1 MLFHLVA
8 LLSKLNTDLIIET
21 KFGVCGMPEISID
34 HHQDHGS
41 NNHTNPLNFRKD
53 TSDLSALQSDRLF
66 RAIMENIADLI
77 ALVDNQGYRIY
88 NSPAYEKVLGY
99 TSSELQGTWAY
110 EKIHPDDQARV
121 LEAREETLKT
131 GVGKVLEYRV
141 QHKDGTWRILESSGS
156 VIRDEQ
162 GNIQNIVLV
171 AHDISDRK
179 MEQWERR
186 RAEHELERSRQS
198 YKDLVRRE
206 EMLNRRLA
214 SQIRNSLDLN
224 TIIATAVNEVQDL
237 LLIDL
242 CNFFWYVPD
251 TNPPEFQLVHFATT
265 GNSRVNDST
274 YPLTQLP
281 KFGQRLLKQEI
292 IQIQSIY
299 TNNELDDLSR
309 DLLAENG
316 FTSQLLVPIKTRS
329 QKLGVIVAAHCQGCR
344 PWIADEVEL
353 LQAVANQLAI
363 AIDQAELFDSAKA
376 NAAAAKAQALQLE
389 NALADLQKTQS
400 QLIQTEKMSSL
411 GQLVAGVAHEINNPV
426 NFIYGNLNHTNRV
439 VHNLLRLITLYRQN
453 YPQPSEQIEKFLDDI
468 DFEFLREDLPKMMT
482 SMKMGA
488 ERIRQIVLSLRNF
501 SRTDQE
507 GRKPFNIHEGLDSTL
522 LILQNRFKAC
532 GDRPAIN
539 LTKHYGD
546 IPMVNAYA
554 GQLNQ
559 VFMNI
564 ISNAIDAIDEV
575 IYGINS
581 INSENNINSEIAII
595 TELKP
600 ISEEQQPAV
609 IIRIIDNGQGIPEN
623 IRTKLFDPFFT
634 TKPVG
639 KGTGL
644 GLSISYQIVVEKHQG
659 KLECL
664 SANSGTEFRIEIPT
678 NLPD

>member
-1 MLFHLVA
+1 MLWG
-8 LLSKLNTDLIIET
+8 
-21 KFGVCGMPEISID
+21 KFYM
-34 HHQDHGS
+34 
-41 NNHTNPLNFRKD
+41 NK
-53 TSDLSALQSDRLF
+53 SDLSALQSDRLF
-66 RAIMENIADLI
+66 RSIMENVADLI
-77 ALVDNQGYRIY
+77 AVVDAQGYRIY
-88 NSPAYEKVLGY
+88 NSPSYERILGY
-99 TSSELQGTWAY
+99 SATDLQGTWAY
-110 EKIHPDDQARV
+110 DKIHPDDQAQV
-121 LEAREETLKT
+121 LRAAEETLKT
-131 GVGKVLEYRV
+131 GVGKVLEYRM

-156 VIRDEQ
+156 VMRDEQ
-162 GNIQNIVLV
+162 GNVQNIVII

-179 MEQWERR
+179 LEQWERR
-186 RAEHELERSRQS
+186 RAETELERSRQN

-206 EMLNRRLA
+206 ELLNRRLA

-242 CNFFWYVPD
+242 CNFFWHLPN
-251 TNPPEFQLVHFATT
+251 TEPPEFQLVHFATT
-265 GNSRVNDST
+265 ASLRIADHK
-274 YPLTQLP
+274 YPLSQLP

-299 TNNELDDLSR
+299 INPELDDLSR
-309 DLLAENG
+309 DLLIERG
-316 FTSQLLVPIKTRS
+316 FTSQILVPIKTRS
-329 QKLGVIVAAHCQGCR
+329 QKLGVIVAAHCQGSR

-363 AIDQAELFDSAKA
+363 AIDQAELFDSAQA
-376 NAAAAKAQALQLE
+376 NAADAKAQALQLK

-426 NFIYGNLNHTNRV
+426 NFIYGNLNYTNRFV
-439 VHNLLRLITLYRQN
+439 QNLLSLIKLYRQY
-453 YPQPSEQIEKFLDDI
+453 YPEPIPEIASFLEEI
-468 DFEFLREDLPKMMT
+468 DFAFLQEDLPKMMT
-482 SMKMGA
+482 SMKIGA

-522 LILQNRFKAC
+522 LILQNRFKAF

-564 ISNAIDAIDEV
+564 LSNAIDAIDEGANDRNLV
-575 IYGINS
+575 N
-581 INSENNINSEIAII
+581 EISII
-595 TELKP
+595 TELTP
-600 ISEEQQPAV
+600 PLSDDQQPMV
-609 IIRIIDNGQGIPEN
+609 IIRIIDNGAGIPEN
-623 IRTKLFDPFFT
+623 ICKKLFDPFFT
-634 TKPVG
+634 TKPIG

-644 GLSISYQIVVEKHQG
+644 GLSISYQIIVEKHQG
-659 KLECL
+659 RLECF
-664 SANSGTEFRIEIPT
+664 STIDKGTEFQIAIPIST
-678 NLPD
+678 PS

>member
-1 MLFHLVA
+1 MLWG
-8 LLSKLNTDLIIET
+8 
-21 KFGVCGMPEISID
+21 KFYM
-34 HHQDHGS
+34 
-41 NNHTNPLNFRKD
+41 NK
-53 TSDLSALQSDRLF
+53 SDLSALQSDRLF
-66 RAIMENIADLI
+66 RSIMENVADLI
-77 ALVDNQGYRIY
+77 AVVDAQGYRIY
-88 NSPAYEKVLGY
+88 NSPSYERILGY
-99 TSSELQGTWAY
+99 SATDLQGTWAY
-110 EKIHPDDQARV
+110 DKIHPDDQAQV
-121 LEAREETLKT
+121 LRAAEETLKT
-131 GVGKVLEYRV
+131 GVGKVLEYRM

-156 VIRDEQ
+156 VMRDEQ
-162 GNIQNIVLV
+162 GNVQNIVII

-179 MEQWERR
+179 LEQWERR
-186 RAEHELERSRQS
+186 RAETELERSRQN

-206 EMLNRRLA
+206 ELLNRRLA

-242 CNFFWYVPD
+242 CNFFWHLPN
-251 TNPPEFQLVHFATT
+251 TEPPEFQLVHFATT
-265 GNSRVNDST
+265 ASLRIADHK
-274 YPLTQLP
+274 YPLSQLP
-281 KFGQRLLKQEI
+281 RFGQRLLKQEI

-299 TNNELDDLSR
+299 TNTELDDLSR
-309 DLLAENG
+309 DLLAERG

-329 QKLGVIVAAHCQGCR
+329 QKLGVIVAAHCQGSR

-363 AIDQAELFDSAKA
+363 AIDQAELFDSAQA
-376 NAAAAKAQALQLE
+376 NAADAKAQALQLK

-426 NFIYGNLNHTNRV
+426 NFIYGNLNYTNRFV
-439 VHNLLRLITLYRQN
+439 QNLLSLIKLYRQY
-453 YPQPSEQIEKFLDDI
+453 YPEPIPEIASFLEEI
-468 DFEFLREDLPKMMT
+468 DFAFLQEDLPKMMT
-482 SMKMGA
+482 SMKIGA

-522 LILQNRFKAC
+522 LILQNRFKAF

-564 ISNAIDAIDEV
+564 LSNAIDAIDEGANDRNLV
-575 IYGINS
+575 N
-581 INSENNINSEIAII
+581 EISII
-595 TELKP
+595 TELTP
-600 ISEEQQPAV
+600 PLSDDQQPMV
-609 IIRIIDNGQGIPEN
+609 IIRIIDNGAGIPEN
-623 IRTKLFDPFFT
+623 ICKKLFDPFFT
-634 TKPVG
+634 TKPIG

-644 GLSISYQIVVEKHQG
+644 GLSISYQIIVEKHQG
-659 KLECL
+659 RLECF
-664 SANSGTEFRIEIPT
+664 STIDKGTEFQIAIPIST
-678 NLPD
+678 PS

>member
-1 MLFHLVA
+1 MLFYGK
-8 LLSKLNTDLIIET
+8 KLIMTDANP
-21 KFGVCGMPEISID
+21 KV
-34 HHQDHGS
+34 DHGS
-41 NNHTNPLNFRKD
+41 NMQINE
-53 TSDLSALQSDRLF
+53 SDLSALQSDRLL
-66 RAIMENIADLI
+66 RSIMENVADLI
-77 ALVDNQGYRIY
+77 AVIDARGYRIY
-88 NSPAYEKVLGY
+88 NSPSYQRVLGY
-99 TSSELQGTWAY
+99 DSAELQGTWAY
-110 EKIHPDDQARV
+110 DKIHPDDQAQV
-121 LEAREETLKT
+121 LQAAEETLKT
-131 GVGKVLEYRV
+131 GVGKVLEYRM

-156 VIRDEQ
+156 VMRDEQ
-162 GNIQNIVLV
+162 GNVQNIVIV

-186 RAEHELERSRQS
+186 RAETELERSRQS

-251 TNPPEFQLVHFATT
+251 TDPPEFQLVHFATT
-265 GNSRVNDST
+265 ESARITDPT
-274 YPLTQLP
+274 YPISQLTTV
-281 KFGQRLLKQEI
+281 GQRLLKQEI
-292 IQIQSIY
+292 IQIPSIY
-299 TNNELDDLSR
+299 TNLELDDLSR
-309 DLLAENG
+309 EILAERG

-329 QKLGVIVAAHCQGCR
+329 QKLGVIVAAHCQGSR

-363 AIDQAELFDSAKA
+363 AIDQAELFDSAHA
-376 NAAAAKAQALQLE
+376 NADASKAQALKLK

-426 NFIYGNLNHTNRV
+426 NFIYGNINYTKRFV
-439 VHNLLRLITLYRQN
+439 QNLLRLIELYRQN
-453 YPQPSEQIEKFLDDI
+453 YPEPIPEITNFLDEI
-468 DFEFLREDLPKMMT
+468 DFEFLQEDLPKMMT
-482 SMKMGA
+482 SMKIGA

-501 SRTDQE
+501 SRTDQD

-522 LILQNRFKAC
+522 LILQNRFKAY

-564 ISNAIDAIDEV
+564 LSNAIDAIDE
-575 IYGINS
+575 S
-581 INSENNINSEIAII
+581 LHHKDMASEISIV
-595 TELKP
+595 TELKQP
-600 ISEEQQPAV
+600 IVEAQQPMV
-609 IIRIIDNGQGIPEN
+609 IIRIADNGQGIPEN
-623 IRTKLFDPFFT
+623 IRQKLFDPFFT

-659 KLECL
+659 RLEC
-664 SANSGTEFRIEIPT
+664 SSTVGEGTEFRIEIPIGI
-678 NLPD
+678 PS

>member
-1 MLFHLVA
+1 M
-8 LLSKLNTDLIIET
+8 TDA
-21 KFGVCGMPEISID
+21 GID
-34 HHQDHGS
+34 PKVDHGS
-41 NNHTNPLNFRKD
+41 NMPMD
-53 TSDLSALQSDRLF
+53 ESDLSALQSDRLL
-66 RAIMENIADLI
+66 RSIMENVADLI
-77 ALVDNQGYRIY
+77 AVIDARGYRIY
-88 NSPAYEKVLGY
+88 NSPSYQRVLGY
-99 TSSELQGTWAY
+99 SSAELQGTWAY
-110 EKIHPDDQARV
+110 DKIHPDDQSQVVRA
-121 LEAREETLKT
+121 AEETLKT
-131 GVGKVLEYRV
+131 GVGKVLEYRM
-141 QHKDGTWRILESSGS
+141 QHKDGTWRILQSSGS
-156 VIRDEQ
+156 VMRDAQ
-162 GNIQNIVLV
+162 GNVQNIVIV

-186 RAEHELERSRQS
+186 RAETELERSRQS

-251 TNPPEFQLVHFATT
+251 TDPPEFQLVHFATT
-265 GNSRVNDST
+265 ESARIADPT
-274 YPLTQLP
+274 YPLTQLTTV
-281 KFGQRLLKQEI
+281 GQRLLKQEI

-299 TNNELDDLSR
+299 TNLELDDLSR
-309 DLLAENG
+309 DLLAERG

-329 QKLGVIVAAHCQGCR
+329 QKLGVIVAAHCRGSR

-363 AIDQAELFDSAKA
+363 AIDQAELFDSVHA
-376 NAAAAKAQALQLE
+376 NAAASKAQALKLK

-426 NFIYGNLNHTNRV
+426 NFIYGNLNYTNRFV
-439 VHNLLRLITLYRQN
+439 QSLLGLIDLYRQS
-453 YPQPSEQIEKFLDDI
+453 YPEPTPEIASFLEEI
-468 DFEFLREDLPKMMT
+468 DFEFLQEDLPKMLT
-482 SMKMGA
+482 SMKIGA

-522 LILQNRFKAC
+522 LILQNRFKAY

-546 IPMVNAYA
+546 IPMVYAYA

-564 ISNAIDAIDEV
+564 LSNAIDAIDE
-575 IYGINS
+575 GLHHKDMA
-581 INSENNINSEIAII
+581 SEISII
-595 TELKP
+595 TELKQP
-600 ISEEQQPAV
+600 TVAAQQPTV
-609 IIRIIDNGQGIPEN
+609 VIRIADNGQGIPEN
-623 IRTKLFDPFFT
+623 IRQKLFDPFFT

-659 KLECL
+659 KLECF
-664 SANSGTEFRIEIPT
+664 STVGEGTEFRIEIPIGM
-678 NLPD
+678 PA

>member
-1 MLFHLVA
+1 M
-8 LLSKLNTDLIIET
+8 TDA
-21 KFGVCGMPEISID
+21 GID
-34 HHQDHGS
+34 PTVDHGS
-41 NNHTNPLNFRKD
+41 NMPMD
-53 TSDLSALQSDRLF
+53 ESDLSALQSDRLL
-66 RAIMENIADLI
+66 RSIMENVADLI
-77 ALVDNQGYRIY
+77 AVIDARGYRIY
-88 NSPAYEKVLGY
+88 NSPSYQRVLGY
-99 TSSELQGTWAY
+99 SSAELQGTWAY
-110 EKIHPDDQARV
+110 DKIHPDDQAQV
-121 LEAREETLKT
+121 VKAAEETLKT
-131 GVGKVLEYRV
+131 GMGKVLEYRM
-141 QHKDGTWRILESSGS
+141 QHKDGTWRILQSSGS
-156 VIRDEQ
+156 VMRDEQ
-162 GNIQNIVLV
+162 GNVQNIVIV

-186 RAEHELERSRQS
+186 RAETELERSRQS

-251 TNPPEFQLVHFATT
+251 TDPPEFQLVHFATT
-265 GNSRVNDST
+265 ESARIADPT
-274 YPLTQLP
+274 YPLTQLTTV
-281 KFGQRLLKQEI
+281 GQRLLKQEI

-299 TNNELDDLSR
+299 TNLDLDDLSR
-309 DLLAENG
+309 DLLAERG

-329 QKLGVIVAAHCQGCR
+329 QKLGVIVAAHCRGSR

-363 AIDQAELFDSAKA
+363 AIDQAELFDSVHA
-376 NAAAAKAQALQLE
+376 NAAASKAQALKLK

-426 NFIYGNLNHTNRV
+426 NFIYGNLNYTNRFV
-439 VHNLLRLITLYRQN
+439 QSLLGLIDLYRQS
-453 YPQPSEQIEKFLDDI
+453 YPEPTPEIASFLEEI
-468 DFEFLREDLPKMMT
+468 DFEFLQEDLPKMLT
-482 SMKMGA
+482 SMKIGA

-522 LILQNRFKAC
+522 LILQNRFKAY

-546 IPMVNAYA
+546 IPMVYAYA

-564 ISNAIDAIDEV
+564 LSNAIDAIDE
-575 IYGINS
+575 GLHHKDMA
-581 INSENNINSEIAII
+581 SEISII
-595 TELKP
+595 TELKQP
-600 ISEEQQPAV
+600 TVATQQPTV
-609 IIRIIDNGQGIPEN
+609 VIRIADNGQGIPEN
-623 IRTKLFDPFFT
+623 IRQKLFDPFFT

-659 KLECL
+659 RLECVSTL
-664 SANSGTEFRIEIPT
+664 GEGTEFRIEIPIGM
-678 NLPD
+678 PA

>member
-1 MLFHLVA
+1 M
-8 LLSKLNTDLIIET
+8 TDA
-21 KFGVCGMPEISID
+21 GID
-34 HHQDHGS
+34 PKVDHGS
-41 NNHTNPLNFRKD
+41 NMPMD
-53 TSDLSALQSDRLF
+53 ESDLSALQSDRLL
-66 RAIMENIADLI
+66 RSIMENVADLI
-77 ALVDNQGYRIY
+77 AVIDARGYRIY
-88 NSPAYEKVLGY
+88 NSPSYQRVLGY
-99 TSSELQGTWAY
+99 SSTELQGTWAY
-110 EKIHPDDQARV
+110 DKIHPDDQAQV
-121 LEAREETLKT
+121 VKAAEETLKT
-131 GVGKVLEYRV
+131 GVGKVLEYRM
-141 QHKDGTWRILESSGS
+141 QHKDGTWRILQSSGS
-156 VIRDEQ
+156 VMRDEQ
-162 GNIQNIVLV
+162 GNVQNIVIV

-186 RAEHELERSRQS
+186 RAETELERSRQS

-251 TNPPEFQLVHFATT
+251 TDPPEFQLVHFATT
-265 GNSRVNDST
+265 ESARIADPT
-274 YPLTQLP
+274 YPLTQLTTV
-281 KFGQRLLKQEI
+281 GQRLLKQEI

-299 TNNELDDLSR
+299 TNLELDDLSR
-309 DLLAENG
+309 DLLAERG

-329 QKLGVIVAAHCQGCR
+329 QKLGVIVAAHCRGSR

-363 AIDQAELFDSAKA
+363 AIDQAELFDSVHA
-376 NAAAAKAQALQLE
+376 NAAASKAQALKLK

-426 NFIYGNLNHTNRV
+426 NFIYGNLNYTNRFV
-439 VHNLLRLITLYRQN
+439 QSLLGLIELYRQS
-453 YPQPSEQIEKFLDDI
+453 YPEPTPEIASFLEEI
-468 DFEFLREDLPKMMT
+468 DFEFLQEDLPKMLT
-482 SMKMGA
+482 SMKIGA

-522 LILQNRFKAC
+522 LILQNRFKAY

-539 LTKHYGD
+539 LTKHYGN
-546 IPMVNAYA
+546 IPMVYAYA

-564 ISNAIDAIDEV
+564 LSNAIDAIDE
-575 IYGINS
+575 GLHHKDLA
-581 INSENNINSEIAII
+581 SEISII
-595 TELKP
+595 TELKQP
-600 ISEEQQPAV
+600 TVEAQQPTV
-609 IIRIIDNGQGIPEN
+609 VIRIADNGQGIPEN
-623 IRTKLFDPFFT
+623 IRQKLFDPFFT

-659 KLECL
+659 KLECF
-664 SANSGTEFRIEIPT
+664 STFGEGTEFRIEIPIGM
-678 NLPD
+678 PA

>member
-1 MLFHLVA
+1 MLWG
-8 LLSKLNTDLIIET
+8 
-21 KFGVCGMPEISID
+21 KFYM
-34 HHQDHGS
+34 
-41 NNHTNPLNFRKD
+41 NK
-53 TSDLSALQSDRLF
+53 SDLSALQSDRLF
-66 RAIMENIADLI
+66 RSIMENVADLI
-77 ALVDNQGYRIY
+77 AVVDAQGYRIY
-88 NSPAYEKVLGY
+88 NSPSYERILGY
-99 TSSELQGTWAY
+99 SATDLQGTWAY
-110 EKIHPDDQARV
+110 DKIHPDDQAQV
-121 LEAREETLKT
+121 LQAAEETLKT
-131 GVGKVLEYRV
+131 GVGKVLEYRM
-141 QHKDGTWRILESSGS
+141 QHKDGTWRVLESSGS
-156 VIRDEQ
+156 VMRDEE
-162 GNIQNIVLV
+162 GNVQNIVIV

-179 MEQWERR
+179 LEQWERR
-186 RAEHELERSRQS
+186 RAETELERSRQN

-206 EMLNRRLA
+206 ELLNRRLA

-242 CNFFWYVPD
+242 CNFFWHLPN
-251 TNPPEFQLVHFATT
+251 TEPPEFQLVHFATT
-265 GNSRVNDST
+265 ASLRIADHK
-274 YPLTQLP
+274 YPLSQLP

-299 TNNELDDLSR
+299 INPELDDLSR
-309 DLLAENG
+309 DLLIERG
-316 FTSQLLVPIKTRS
+316 FTSQILVPIKTRS
-329 QKLGVIVAAHCQGCR
+329 QKLGVIVAAHCQGSR

-363 AIDQAELFDSAKA
+363 AIDQAELFDSAQA
-376 NAAAAKAQALQLE
+376 NAADAKAQALQLK

-426 NFIYGNLNHTNRV
+426 NFIYGNLNYTNRFV
-439 VHNLLRLITLYRQN
+439 QNLLSLIKLYRQY
-453 YPQPSEQIEKFLDDI
+453 YPEPIPEIASFLEEI
-468 DFEFLREDLPKMMT
+468 DFAFLQEDLPKMMT
-482 SMKMGA
+482 SMKIGA

-522 LILQNRFKAC
+522 LILQNRFKAF

-564 ISNAIDAIDEV
+564 LSNAIDAIDEGANDRNLV
-575 IYGINS
+575 N
-581 INSENNINSEIAII
+581 EISII
-595 TELKP
+595 TELTP
-600 ISEEQQPAV
+600 PLSDDQQPMV
-609 IIRIIDNGQGIPEN
+609 IIRIIDNGAGIPEN
-623 IRTKLFDPFFT
+623 ICKKLFDPFFT
-634 TKPVG
+634 TKPIG

-644 GLSISYQIVVEKHQG
+644 GLSISYQIIVEKHQG
-659 KLECL
+659 RLECF
-664 SANSGTEFRIEIPT
+664 STIDKGTEFQIAIPIST
-678 NLPD
+678 PS

>member
-1 MLFHLVA
+1 MLWG
-8 LLSKLNTDLIIET
+8 
-21 KFGVCGMPEISID
+21 KFYM
-34 HHQDHGS
+34 
-41 NNHTNPLNFRKD
+41 NK
-53 TSDLSALQSDRLF
+53 SDLSALQSDRLF
-66 RAIMENIADLI
+66 RSIMENVADLI
-77 ALVDNQGYRIY
+77 AVVDAQGYRIY
-88 NSPAYEKVLGY
+88 NSPSYERILGY
-99 TSSELQGTWAY
+99 SATDLQGTWAY
-110 EKIHPDDQARV
+110 DKIHPDDQAQV
-121 LEAREETLKT
+121 LRAAEETLKT
-131 GVGKVLEYRV
+131 GVGKVLEYRM

-156 VIRDEQ
+156 VMRDEQ
-162 GNIQNIVLV
+162 GNVQNIVII

-179 MEQWERR
+179 LEQWERR
-186 RAEHELERSRQS
+186 RAETELERSRQN

-206 EMLNRRLA
+206 ELLNRRLA

-242 CNFFWYVPD
+242 CNFFWHLPN
-251 TNPPEFQLVHFATT
+251 TEPPEFQLVHFATT
-265 GNSRVNDST
+265 ASLRIADHK
-274 YPLTQLP
+274 YPLSQLP
-281 KFGQRLLKQEI
+281 RFGQRLLKQEI

-299 TNNELDDLSR
+299 TNTELDDLSR
-309 DLLAENG
+309 DLLAERG
-316 FTSQLLVPIKTRS
+316 FTSQILVPIKTRS
-329 QKLGVIVAAHCQGCR
+329 QKLGVIVAAHCQGSR

-363 AIDQAELFDSAKA
+363 AIDQAELFDSAQA
-376 NAAAAKAQALQLE
+376 NAADAKAQALQLK

-426 NFIYGNLNHTNRV
+426 NFIYGNLNYTNRFV
-439 VHNLLRLITLYRQN
+439 QNLLSLIKLYRQY
-453 YPQPSEQIEKFLDDI
+453 YPEPIPEIASFLEEI
-468 DFEFLREDLPKMMT
+468 DFAFLQEDLPKMMT
-482 SMKMGA
+482 SMKIGA

-522 LILQNRFKAC
+522 LILQNRFKAF

-564 ISNAIDAIDEV
+564 LSNAIDAIDEGANDRNLV
-575 IYGINS
+575 N
-581 INSENNINSEIAII
+581 EISII
-595 TELKP
+595 TELTP
-600 ISEEQQPAV
+600 PLSDDQQPMV
-609 IIRIIDNGQGIPEN
+609 IIRIIDNGAGIPEN
-623 IRTKLFDPFFT
+623 ICKKLFDPFFT
-634 TKPVG
+634 TKPIG

-644 GLSISYQIVVEKHQG
+644 GLSISYQIIVEKHQG
-659 KLECL
+659 RLECF
-664 SANSGTEFRIEIPT
+664 STIDKGTEFQIAIPIST
-678 NLPD
+678 PS